1 MGARKKVTVIGGG
14 MTGGAIAQRLVEK
27 GIADVVI
34 QDDPEFAQT
43 MHHGKALDMTQ
54 SASWLGFETRITATD
69 GWDDTAGS
77 DVVVVT
83 AGAPRKPG
91 MSREELLNG
100 NADIVR
106 AKVKAAA
113 KVSPDAVLII
123 FSNPMDAMCH
133 VALDASGFPRERV
146 LGQGGA
152 LDTARFRAFI
162 AMETGVSIRDV
173 HAYVLGGHTDTTMV
187 PIVSQAR
194 VGGLPLSSFLSPEK
208 IDAVVART
216 MRGGAEIG
224 ELMKVSSAYYAPSA
238 ATVEM
243 VEAILLDEDR
253 LIPSAVLGK
262 GEHGVDGVVCGFMC
276 QLGAGGLKRT
286 LEMPVSDDEA
296 AKIKAAAEATKALIG
311 LLGQPAKA

>member
-1 MGARKKVTVIGGG
+1 MSARKKVTVIGGG

-34 QDDPEFAQT
+34 QDDPQFAGT
-43 MHHGKALDMTQ
+43 MHHGKALDETQ
-54 SASWLGFETRITATD
+54 AASWLGFDAKITGTD
-69 GWDDTAGS
+69 GWDDTKNS

-106 AKVKAAA
+106 AKVTEAA
-113 KVSPDAVLII
+113 KASPNAVLII

-133 VALDASGFPRERV
+133 VALKASGFPRERV
-146 LGQGGA
+146 IGQGGA

-162 AMETGVSIRDV
+162 AMETAVSVRDV

-187 PIVSQAR
+187 PVVSQAR
-194 VGGLPLSSFLSPEK
+194 VGGLPLTSLLSQEK
-208 IDAVVART
+208 IDALVART

-238 ATVEM
+238 ATIEM
-243 VEAILLDEDR
+243 VEAILLDQER
-253 LIPSAVLGK
+253 LIPSAVLCK
-262 GEHGVDGVVCGFMC
+262 GEYGIQDIVCGVMC
-276 QLGAGGLKRT
+276 QLGAGGVKKT
-286 LEMPVSDDEA
+286 HEMPVSDDEA
-296 AKIKAAAEATKALIG
+296 DKIRKAADATKQ
-311 LLGQPAKA
+311 LLTLLT

>member
-1 MGARKKVTVIGGG
+1 MGSRRKVTVIGGG

-34 QDDPEFAQT
+34 QDDPQFAGT
-43 MHHGKALDMTQ
+43 LHHGKALDMTQ
-54 SASWLGFETRITATD
+54 SASWLGFDTNITATD
-69 GWDDTAGS
+69 GWDETKDS
-77 DVVVVT
+77 DVVVCT

-106 AKVKAAA
+106 AKVRDAA
-113 KVSPDAVLII
+113 KASPNAVIII
-123 FSNPMDAMCH
+123 FANPMDAMCH
-133 VALDASGFPRERV
+133 VALDASGFPRERII
-146 LGQGGA
+146 GQGGA
-152 LDTARFRAFI
+152 LDTARYRAFLS
-162 AMETGVSIRDV
+162 METGVSVRDV

-194 VGGLPLSSFLSPEK
+194 IGGLPLTSLLSQDK

-243 VEAILLDEDR
+243 VEAILLDENR
-253 LIPSAVLGK
+253 LIPSAVLCK
-262 GEHGVDGVVCGFMC
+262 GEYGIRGIVCGVLC
-276 QLGAGGLKRT
+276 QLGAGGIKKT
-286 LEMPVSDDEA
+286 HEMPVSEEEA
-296 AKIKAAAEATKALIG
+296 SKIKKAADATKELIAL
-311 LLGQPAKA
+311 LN

>member
-1 MGARKKVTVIGGG
+1 MAARKKVTVIGGG

-34 QDDPEFAQT
+34 QDDPKFAQT
-43 MHHGKALDMTQ
+43 LHHGKALDMTQ
-54 SASWLGFETRITATD
+54 SASWLGFDTKITATD
-69 GWDDTAGS
+69 GWAETKGS
-77 DVVVVT
+77 DVVICT

-91 MSREELLNG
+91 MTREELLNG

-113 KVSPDAVLII
+113 KASPKAVIII
-123 FSNPMDAMCH
+123 FANPMDAMCH
-133 VALDASGFPRERV
+133 VALEASGFPRERII
-146 LGQGGA
+146 GQGGA
-152 LDTARFRAFI
+152 LDTARFRAFLQ
-162 AMETGVSIRDV
+162 METGVSIRDI

-194 VGGLPLSSFLSPEK
+194 IGGLPLTSLLTQKK
-208 IDAVVART
+208 IDALVART

-243 VEAILLDEDR
+243 AESILMDENR
-253 LIPSAVLGK
+253 LIPSAVLCQ
-262 GEHGVDGVVCGFMC
+262 GEFGIDGIVCGVMC
-276 QLGAGGLKRT
+276 ELGQGGIKRT
-286 LEMPVSDDEA
+286 FETPVSKEER
-296 AKIKAAAEATKALIG
+296 AKIKAAAAATKGLIAL
-311 LLGQPAKA
+311 LK

>member
-1 MGARKKVTVIGGG
+1 MSARTKVTVIGGG

-34 QDDPEFAQT
+34 QDDPQFAGT
-43 MHHGKALDMTQ
+43 LHHGKALDETQ
-54 SASWLGFETRITATD
+54 AASWLGFDTKITATD
-69 GWDDTAGS
+69 AWEDTADS
-77 DVVVVT
+77 DVIVVT

-100 NADIVR
+100 NAGIVR
-106 AKVKAAA
+106 AKVTDATKA
-113 KVSPDAVLII
+113 SPNAVIII

-133 VALDASGFPRERV
+133 VALKASGFPRERV
-146 LGQGGA
+146 IGQGGA
-152 LDTARFRAFI
+152 LDTARYRAFL
-162 AMETGVSIRDV
+162 AMETGMSVRDV

-194 VGGLPLSSFLSPEK
+194 IGGLPLASLLSQEK
-208 IDAVVART
+208 IDAVVARS

-243 VEAILLDEDR
+243 VEAILLDQDR
-253 LIPSAVLGK
+253 LIPSAVLCK
-262 GEHGVDGVVCGFMC
+262 GEYGIQDTVCGVMC
-276 QLGAGGLKRT
+276 RLGAGGIKQT
-286 LEMPVSDDEA
+286 YEMPVSDDEA
-296 AKIKAAAEATKALIG
+296 DRIRKAADATKTLLAL
-311 LLGQPAKA
+311 LN

>member
-1 MGARKKVTVIGGG
+1 MGSRKKVTVIGGG

-27 GIADVVI
+27 RIADVVI
-34 QDDPEFAQT
+34 QDDPQFAGT
-43 MHHGKALDMTQ
+43 LHHGKALDMRQ
-54 SASWLGFETRITATD
+54 SSSWLGFDSKITETD
-69 GWDDTAGS
+69 GWDETKDS
-77 DVVVVT
+77 DVVVCT

-106 AKVKAAA
+106 AKVKDAANA
-113 KVSPDAVLII
+113 SPNAVIII
-123 FSNPMDAMCH
+123 FANPMDAMCH
-133 VALDASGFPRERV
+133 VALDASGFPRERII
-146 LGQGGA
+146 GQGGA
-152 LDTARFRAFI
+152 LDTARYRAFLS
-162 AMETGVSIRDV
+162 METGISVRDV

-194 VGGLPLSSFLSPEK
+194 IGGVPLLSLLSQDT

-243 VEAILLDEDR
+243 VEGILLDQDR
-253 LIPSAVLGK
+253 LIPSAVLCK
-262 GEHGVDGVVCGFMC
+262 GEYGIEGSVCGVMC
-276 QLGAGGLKRT
+276 ELAAGGVART
-286 LEMPVSDDEA
+286 HEMPVSDEEA
-296 AKIKAAAEATKALIG
+296 DRARKAAAATKELVAL
-311 LLGQPAKA
+311 LK

>member
-34 QDDPEFAQT
+34 QDDPQFAGT
-43 MHHGKALDMTQ
+43 LHHGKALDMTQ
-54 SASWLGFETRITATD
+54 SASWLGFDSKITGTD
-69 GWDDTAGS
+69 GWDDTKDS
-77 DVVVVT
+77 DVIVCT

-91 MSREELLNG
+91 MSREDLLNG

-106 AKVKAAA
+106 AKVKDAA
-113 KVSPDAVLII
+113 KASPNAVIII
-123 FSNPMDAMCH
+123 FANPMDAMCH
-133 VALDASGFPRERV
+133 VALEASGFPRERII
-146 LGQGGA
+146 GQGGA
-152 LDTARFRAFI
+152 LDTARYRAFLS
-162 AMETGVSIRDV
+162 METGVSVRDV

-187 PIVSQAR
+187 PVVSQAR
-194 VGGLPLSSFLSPEK
+194 IGGLPLSSFLSQDK

-243 VEAILLDEDR
+243 VEAILLDENR
-253 LIPSAVLGK
+253 MIPSAVLCK
-262 GEHGVDGVVCGFMC
+262 GEYGINDIVCGVMC
-276 QLGAGGLKRT
+276 QLGAGGIKKT
-286 LEMPVSDDEA
+286 YETPVSDDEKN
-296 AKIKAAAEATKALIG
+296 KIKAAADATKNLIG
-311 LLGQPAKA
+311 LLK

>member
-1 MGARKKVTVIGGG
+1 MATRKKVTVVGGG

-34 QDDPEFAQT
+34 QDDPQFAGT
-43 MHHGKALDMTQ
+43 LHHGKALDMAQ
-54 SASWLGFETRITATD
+54 SASWLGFDTKITATD
-69 GWDDTAGS
+69 GWDETAGS
-77 DVVVVT
+77 DVVVCT

-106 AKVKAAA
+106 AKVKDAA
-113 KVSPDAVLII
+113 KASPNAVIII
-123 FSNPMDAMCH
+123 FANPMDAMCH
-133 VALDASGFPRERV
+133 VALKASGFPRERV
-146 LGQGGA
+146 IGQGGA
-152 LDTARFRAFI
+152 LDTARFRYFLA
-162 AMETGVSIRDV
+162 AGTGQSIRDV

-194 VGGLPLSSFLSPEK
+194 IGGLPLTSLLPQDK
-208 IDAVVART
+208 IDAIVART

-243 VEAILLDEDR
+243 VEAILLDQDR
-253 LIPSAVLGK
+253 LIPSAVLCK
-262 GEHGVDGVVCGFMC
+262 GEYGIEGIVCGVMC
-276 QLGAGGLKRT
+276 QLGAGGLKKT
-286 LEMPVSDDEA
+286 HVMPVSDDET
-296 AKIKAAAEATKALIG
+296 AKIKKAADATKDLIAL
-311 LLGQPAKA
+311 LK